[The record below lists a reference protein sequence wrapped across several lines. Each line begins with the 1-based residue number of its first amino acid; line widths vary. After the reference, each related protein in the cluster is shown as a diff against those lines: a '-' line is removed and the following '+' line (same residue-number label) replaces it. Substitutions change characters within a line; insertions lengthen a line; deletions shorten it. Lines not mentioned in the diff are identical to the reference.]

1 MTGVSLHISLL
12 HTDSSNGK
20 SLQLSS
26 RKEIDITVHNV
37 VQLKNIKHLVQ
48 IVQTRICL
56 NQCSDGLVR
65 TSDSFGDAVDILRL
79 NNCLQ
84 VIFEDFGEVI

>member
-1 MTGVSLHISLL
+1 MMVLL
-12 HTDSSNGK
+12 DTHD
-20 SLQLSS
+20 Q
-26 RKEIDITVHNV
+26 VHNV

-48 IVQTRICL
+48 IVQTRICF
-56 NQCSDGLVR
+56 NQCSNGLVS
-65 TSDSFGDAVDILRL
+65 TSDSLGNTVDILRL